1 MGDEERLRVNL
12 ICLAGFAIG
21 VIALLLTDSGA
32 WFLDVRFWGN
42 IRFDWSFVDIH
53 DYLFAI
59 GSALVV
65 IGVMTAFLSQLGGLM
80 HLLGHGFLWM
90 SLYGPRLSG
99 EIEYQGIMV
108 DELRFVDLLWDG
120 LWLSFVACAVVI
132 ASCFVAV
139 WYERGGKLRL
149 QTNGQTRSTRLL
161 AFLQSKPSGNLRINL
176 VSVAGAVAC
185 GVLLFLPWF
194 TVKNWTV
201 FYDSYYFV
209 SHQALI
215 SSLGTGGMVNGSG
228 SDLYLVLALLT
239 LCAMGLA
246 LVTTFAGLV
255 QIAISSLFI
264 ANAYFND
271 VLGWKEYF
279 MHSADE
285 IFVGIGAYLM
295 LACGAVILVSSW
307 WRVELELSS
316 SGHRVFT
323 TKRHS
328 FRAVRVV

>member
-12 ICLAGFAIG
+12 LCLAGFAIG
-21 VIALLLTDSGA
+21 VVALLLTDSGA
-32 WFLDVRFWGN
+32 WFLDVRYWGY
-42 IRFDWSFVDIH
+42 IRFDWSFVDIY

-59 GSALVV
+59 GSALVI
-65 IGVMTAFLSQLGGLM
+65 IGVMTALMSQLGGLM
-80 HLLGHGFLWM
+80 HLLGQGFLWM
-90 SLYGPRLSG
+90 SLYGTRLSG
-99 EIEYQGIMV
+99 EIVYQGVVI
-108 DELRFVDLLWDG
+108 DELRFSDLFWDG
-120 LWLSFVACAVVI
+120 LWLSFVACAAVI
-132 ASCFVAV
+132 MSCFVAV
-139 WYERGGKLRL
+139 WYERGGKLQL
-149 QTNGQTRSTRLL
+149 QTKGQTVSVRLL
-161 AFLQSKPSGNLRINL
+161 AFRQSKPSANLRINL

-194 TVKNWTV
+194 TVKNWTI
-201 FYDSYYFV
+201 FYDSYYYV

-228 SDLYLVLALLT
+228 SDLYFALSLLA

-271 VLGWKEYF
+271 VLGWKEYVQ
-279 MHSADE
+279 HSADE

-295 LACGAVILVSSW
+295 LACGAAVLVSSW
-307 WRVELELSS
+307 WRAELELSS

-323 TKRHS
+323 TKRRS